1 MVSPP
6 GAQGMVEF
14 LVDQR
19 AWAQLQRFVVQYPA
33 EAELAAVNPVLVP
46 LMLNAGAPAPLVKRF
61 RALERAAVQSTGSE
75 AEKQEP
81 QGDGF
86 ALCAEA
92 AVDLMLTGHSL
103 LRWTRS
109 LDIRERTSTAEVGLA
124 AELGDAELHRA
135 IRAAEET
142 GEKLHG
148 AVITLYGAM
157 VRLIVNLLVPDSG
170 DESLLAGAQKY
181 IRQIERA
188 TVESGF
194 LADNAFRER
203 ALRLHKERHESR
215 YMAGIGTNPD
225 SVAPGKKK
233 AATAKAKR
241 S

>member
-1 MVSPP
+1 
-6 GAQGMVEF
+6 
-14 LVDQR
+14 
-19 AWAQLQRFVVQYPA
+19 
-33 EAELAAVNPVLVP
+33 
-46 LMLNAGAPAPLVKRF
+46 MLNAGAPGRLVKRF
-61 RALERAAVQSTGSE
+61 RAFERVGAPVRSTGSE
-75 AEKQEP
+75 AVKHEP

-86 ALCAEA
+86 AISAEA
-92 AVDLMLTGHSL
+92 AVNLMLAGHCL
-103 LRWTRS
+103 LRWTGS
-109 LDIRERTSTAEVGLA
+109 LNLRERTSTAEVGLA

-135 IRAAEET
+135 IRDAEET
-142 GEKLHG
+142 GGKLHG
-148 AVITLYGAM
+148 VVITLYGAM

-170 DESLLAGAQKY
+170 DESLVAGVQKY

-215 YMAGIGTNPD
+215 YMAGVGTNPD

-241 S
+241 R